1 MCHKMWGGWGYMAA
15 LRDLFEV
22 DCLTHPLGGQLAKI
36 GFNRLLDTGAHF
48 SAGAGHTKH
57 QGMQIEPV
65 LRICF

>member
-36 GFNRLLDTGAHF
+36 SFNRLLDTGAHF

-57 QGMQIEPV
+57 
-65 LRICF
+65 

>member
-1 MCHKMWGGWGYMAA
+1 MCHRMWGGWGYMAA
-15 LRDLFEV
+15 QRDFFEV

-36 GFNRLLDTGAHF
+36 GFNRLLDSGTRF